1 MSIVDLLDCEF
12 TITDLQ
18 ELSVKMSSVTSAR
31 GINTVEAGEKTK
43 RFINDLVEQ
52 NTMLQQNKDSLT
64 AAFQKVSD
72 EFKKLWAINK
82 ELQQSTRLMKDSNQE
97 KEEHCAKLELELK
110 EKNDQL
116 QVLQDS
122 LDKSKE
128 DMKEIE
134 ASIKAELT
142 ATKEKLQDTVK
153 EHNDDKANLCHLQA
167 KLKCIEDCWKVSH
180 KDVLKTDKKLG
191 DGGYAA
197 VYEGW
202 FHNQKVAIK
211 QLHQIIVSDTNI
223 EKIHDEINTMSRLRH
238 PNLVLFIVAVFDH
251 PSGNPLIVTE
261 LMDMSL
267 RDAYEKK
274 LLASEREKL
283 AIMRDV
289 AAGLNYLHCLPDPI
303 IHRDVSSANVLLIS
317 RGSGQWIAKI
327 SDFGS
332 AKLVCDAKTANPG
345 AYVYSAP
352 EALQPIAD
360 NVTKKQTTKL
370 DIYSFGVL
378 LCEVMACQ
386 FPENPNTFDTMKKQ
400 LSQPVR
406 DLIEQCIQSEPTSRP
421 TMAEVIELIDNHD
434 R

>member
-1 MSIVDLLDCEF
+1 MSNIHVDREF
-12 TITDLQ
+12 TIADLQ
-18 ELSVKMSSVTSAR
+18 ELSVKMSSVTSAN
-31 GINTVEAGEKTK
+31 GITVEAGEKMK
-43 RFINDLVEQ
+43 RFISELVEQ
-52 NTMLQQNKDSLT
+52 NAIVQQNRDSFK
-64 AAFQKVSD
+64 AAFLKVSD
-72 EFKKLWAINK
+72 EFKKLWAMHK
-82 ELQQSTRLMKDSNQE
+82 ELQQSAQQKQV
-97 KEEHCAKLELELK
+97 HCAKLELELK
-110 EKNDQL
+110 EKNGQL

-122 LDKSKE
+122 LDKSQK

-134 ASIKAELT
+134 ASIKAKLT
-142 ATKEKLQDTVK
+142 ATKEKLLDTVK
-153 EHNDDKANLCHLQA
+153 KHNNDKVNLCHLQA

-202 FHNQKVAIK
+202 LHNQKVAIK

-238 PNLVLFIVAVFDH
+238 PNLVLFIGAVFDH
-251 PSGNPLIVTE
+251 PSGNPLIITE

-274 LLASEREKL
+274 LLTSEREKL
-283 AIMRDV
+283 VIMRDA

-303 IHRDVSSANVLLIS
+303 IHRDVSSSNVLLIS
-317 RGSGQWIAKI
+317 RGSGQWMAKI

-352 EALQPIAD
+352 ETFQAIAE

-378 LCEVMACQ
+378 LCEVMACR
-386 FPENPNTFDTMKKQ
+386 FPTSPNNFNTMKKQ
-400 LSQPVR
+400 LSQPVCH
-406 DLIEQCIQSEPTSRP
+406 LIGQCIQSEPISRP
-421 TMAEVIELIDNHD
+421 AMAAVISKIDSHIESL
-434 R
+434 